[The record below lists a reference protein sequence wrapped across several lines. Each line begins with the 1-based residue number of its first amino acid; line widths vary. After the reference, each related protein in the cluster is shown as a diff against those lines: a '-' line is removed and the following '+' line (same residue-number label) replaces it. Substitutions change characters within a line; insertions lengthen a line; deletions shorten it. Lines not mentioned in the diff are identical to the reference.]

1 MLDIDQSPRP
11 NKKHATIFI
20 NLLDFSNTAI
30 GAHYV
35 VYYRQMYLLNTS
47 ISKVGDKTRDLDTMR
62 WPLSHKLTLDLEQH
76 AVHGSTN
83 HVTLITIQ

>member
-47 ISKVGDKTRDLDTMR
+47 ISKVGDKTRDSNTAMA
-62 WPLSHKLTLDLEQH
+62 P
-76 AVHGSTN
+76 
-83 HVTLITIQ
+83 ITQIDP